1 MFSELIHTGI
11 CDFSLPYLQI
21 VNLNAII
28 IIIFCRQTLRENV
41 IKYLN
46 ALLFLPHLSLSLSL
60 KMERNLF
67 RMFLLF
73 YSCDGFLTLS
83 FCCHKKFIIKTPY

>member
-46 ALLFLPHLSLSLSL
+46 ALLFLPPPSLSLS
-60 KMERNLF
+60 KWNETYSEC
-67 RMFLLF
+67 F
-73 YSCDGFLTLS
+73 YC
-83 FCCHKKFIIKTPY
+83 FIVATDF